1 MAKILLVNPVIR
13 QTDKPRHVPFGLAQL
28 AAIVA
33 KAGHQVQVFDC
44 GAWRPSEEQVR
55 SVLRADQWD
64 VIGLGGLVTSYGY
77 IKNFLALA
85 REECPKSLIIL
96 GGGVLTPIPR
106 DVMRF
111 LPQVDVGVIGEGYRT
126 LPELLAAYD
135 SGLGNDL
142 SAINGIAWRNSQGEI
157 VINKA
162 RALLEDLDS
171 LPFPA
176 WEMFPLDIY
185 FANSSLLLSEEAM
198 GAKRRLDF
206 CCSYGCPY
214 KCKYC
219 FHLGLSGE
227 LTIEPDATTGNL
239 EVNITH
245 QRNVRYHSPKYVVEL
260 ARYARDKFGVD
271 FISFLDENFVA
282 LDRFS
287 KGKWMNEF
295 EALWIE
301 AGLQPEC
308 CREGHE
314 HTDSCTGMHWGTTCH
329 ASLAQPEIMLR
340 LKKLGCSHL
349 DFGFESFSDRIL
361 KEAGKSATRKMN
373 ITALKT
379 SMRVGIRAIPNQIL
393 GFPGEDFDSIL
404 ENLEVWKELGIR
416 AYPFLAT
423 PYPGSEWYN
432 TYKNRILEQ
441 YDGNLEAFLLD
452 LGDATTLTAVIS
464 HNFSGV
470 ELLGL
475 RELLALGD
483 RRKIE
488 QYRTI
493 WEKNQAGCPLP
504 PR

>member
-28 AAIVA
+28 AAIISN
-33 KAGHQVQVFDC
+33 AGHQVQVFDC
-44 GAWRPSEEQVR
+44 GAWRPTEKQIR
-55 SVLRADQWD
+55 SVLRADQRE
-64 VIGLGGLVTSYGY
+64 VIGIGGLVTSYGY
-77 IKNFLALA
+77 IKNFLAMA
-85 REECPKSLIIL
+85 REECPESLLVL

-106 DVMRF
+106 NIMSF
-111 LPQVDVGVIGEGYRT
+111 IPQVDVGVIGEGYQT
-126 LPELLAAYD
+126 LPELLDAFD
-135 SGLGNDL
+135 SGQCKDL
-142 SAINGIAWRNSQGEI
+142 SMVKGIVWRNAQGEI
-157 VINKA
+157 EINKG
-162 RALLEDLDS
+162 RELLEDLDS

-185 FANSSLLLSEEAM
+185 FANSSLLLSEESM
-198 GAKRRLDF
+198 GAKRRLEF

-227 LTIEPDATTGNL
+227 LTIEPDETGKL

-245 QRNVRYHSPKYVVEL
+245 QRNVRYHSPQYVVEL
-260 ARYARDKFGVD
+260 ARYAKDKFGAD

-295 EALWIE
+295 EALWLK

-308 CREGHE
+308 CRNGLE

-329 ASLAQPEIMLR
+329 ASLAQPQLMQR
-340 LKKLGCSHL
+340 LKNLGCSHL
-349 DFGFESFSDRIL
+349 DFGFESFSDKIL
-361 KEAGKSATRKMN
+361 KEAGKSATKKMN
-373 ITALKT
+373 IDALKA
-379 SMRVGIRAIPNQIL
+379 SMRVGIRAIPNQIM

-404 ENLEVWKELGIR
+404 ENLEVWQHLGIK

-423 PYPGSEWYN
+423 PYPGSEWYT
-432 TYKNRILEQ
+432 TYKDRILEQ
-441 YDGNLEAFLLD
+441 YDGDLEAFLLD
-452 LGDATTLTAVIS
+452 LGDATTLTATIS
-464 HNFSGV
+464 HNFNGV

-488 QYRTI
+488 QHRAI
-493 WEKNQAGCPLP
+493 WEKNQLLISCPK
-504 PR
+504 

>member
-44 GAWRPSEEQVR
+44 GAWRPTDEQIR
-55 SVLRADQWD
+55 SVLRADTWD
-64 VIGLGGLVTSYGY
+64 VIGIGGLVTSYGY
-77 IKNFLALA
+77 IKAFLTMA
-85 REECPKSLIIL
+85 RAECPESVLVL

-106 DVMRF
+106 EVMTF
-111 LPQVDVGVIGEGYRT
+111 IPQVDVGVIGEGYRT
-126 LPELLAAYD
+126 LPELLTSIDA
-135 SGLGNDL
+135 GQRNDL
-142 SAINGIAWRNSQGEI
+142 SRINGIIWRNGQGELEI
-157 VINKA
+157 TKG
-162 RALLEDLDS
+162 RELLEDLDS

-185 FANSSLLLSEEAM
+185 FANSSLLLSEESM
-198 GAKRRLDF
+198 GAKRRLEF

-214 KCKYC
+214 QCKYC

-227 LTIEPDATTGNL
+227 LATAPGENGKL
-239 EVNITH
+239 EVSITKR
-245 QRNVRYHSPKYVVEL
+245 RNVRYHSPQYVVEL
-260 ARYARDKFGVD
+260 ARYARDTFGAD

-295 EALWIE
+295 EDLWLQ
-301 AGLQPEC
+301 AGLQPAC
-308 CREGHE
+308 CRNDQE
-314 HTDSCTGMHWGTTCH
+314 HTDACTGMHWGTTCH
-329 ASLAQPEIMLR
+329 ASLAQPQLMLR

-361 KEAGKSATRKMN
+361 KEAGKGATKKMN
-373 ITALKT
+373 IDALKA
-379 SMRVGIRAIPNQIL
+379 SMRVGIRAIPNQII
-393 GFPGEDFDSIL
+393 GFPGEDFDSIF
-404 ENLEVWKELGIR
+404 ENLDVWEHLGIK

-423 PYPGSEWYN
+423 PYPGSEWYS
-432 TYKNRILEQ
+432 TYKKGILEQ

-452 LGDATTLTAVIS
+452 LGDATTLTATIA
-464 HNFSGV
+464 HNFNGV

-475 RELLALGD
+475 RELMALGD

-488 QYRTI
+488 QHRTI
-493 WEKNQAGCPLP
+493 RNRNSPDAN
-504 PR
+504 R